1 MAVILIKVTTQLQMD
16 EMDEMDEM
24 DTMDEM
30 DEMDTMDEMD
40 EMDINKFKYKEITD
54 I

>member
-1 MAVILIKVTTQLQMD
+1 VAVILIKVTTQLQMD

-30 DEMDTMDEMD
+30 D
-40 EMDINKFKYKEITD
+40 INKFKYKEITD

>member
-1 MAVILIKVTTQLQMD
+1 VAVILIKVTTQLQMD

-30 DEMDTMDEMD
+30 DEMD
-40 EMDINKFKYKEITD
+40 INKFKYKEITD